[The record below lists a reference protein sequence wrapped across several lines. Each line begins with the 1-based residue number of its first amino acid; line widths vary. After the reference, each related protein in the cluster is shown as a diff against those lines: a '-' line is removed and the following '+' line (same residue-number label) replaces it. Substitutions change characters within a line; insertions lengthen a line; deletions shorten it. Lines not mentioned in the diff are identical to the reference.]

1 MVVPIFML
9 PDDHDRRETEGQ
21 RSRQPYTSKIERRK
35 MLQIVLKSNKM
46 EIEETPTHFHI
57 FIKKDDSNKKI

>member
-1 MVVPIFML
+1 ML

-21 RSRQPYTSKIERRK
+21 SSQKKYTSKIERRR

-46 EIEETPTHFHI
+46 EIEETSTHFHI
-57 FIKKDDSNKKI
+57 YIKKDDSNKEL